1 MGYAEKRGDYWRGR
15 FKTSTGKYGTV
26 HDPWGATARF
36 RSRREAETAANDAEA
51 QVRAGRWRDPKSG
64 GTKFADYANEWYA
77 RQDLAPSTMQG
88 YRHGLEGHLLP
99 AFESHELRAID
110 RDAIALWMKRERAVP
125 YAESS
130 VRGWRRL
137 LHLVLADAVEDGL
150 IPANPAA
157 QPRGRGRRIGRS
169 VNRGPEKVITNA
181 LGVLLVAERAALLSG
196 RDDEFVAM
204 VSKGFTGMRWG
215 ELVGLE
221 PEYVR
226 ETGIRVEWQLYELDN
241 GEFHRCPP
249 KDESRRLVMA
259 PSWLLDLA
267 RDQVGRAQPKPCP
280 CHGLRYVY
288 SGHRAPNGV
297 TAPGAK
303 VADVA
308 RHAGVSTGTVSAVL
322 NDRGPVTGPTRA
334 KVREAI
340 AALGYVPG
348 AAASA
353 VAPHWR
359 RNGFATWVFQPAATG
374 RYPKKG
380 PAVARPVPILA
391 GPWPGMPVRGRNAA
405 GRANAC
411 WAPIAAGLTP
421 HGLRHTYKTIMI
433 ELGTPATLMDAQMG
447 HADGSVQG
455 LYAHVTPEM
464 VRRLLDGLTDLWR
477 AALAQRRQFDRGSP
491 VAVLDRLL
499 REK

>member
-26 HDPWGATARF
+26 HDRSGATARY

-51 QVRAGRWRDPKSG
+51 KVRAGQWRDPKSSS
-64 GTKFADYANEWYA
+64 TKFGDYANEWYA
-77 RQDLAPSTMQG
+77 RQDLALSTMQG

-130 VRGWRRL
+130 VRSWRRL

-150 IPANPAA
+150 IAANPAA
-157 QPRGRGRRIGRS
+157 QPRGRGRRTGRS
-169 VNRGPEKVITNA
+169 AHRSPEKVITTA
-181 LGVLLVAERAALLSG
+181 LGILLIAERAALLSG
-196 RDDEFVAM
+196 RDDEFVA
-204 VSKGFTGMRWG
+204 VVTKGFTGMRWG

-226 ETGIRVEWQLYELDN
+226 GTGIRVEWQLYELDS

-249 KDESRRLVMA
+249 KDDSRRLVLA
-259 PSWLLDLA
+259 PSWLLDLE
-267 RDQVGRAQPKPCP
+267 RDQVSRAQPKPCP

-288 SGHRAPNGV
+288 SGHRAPNGA
-297 TAPGAK
+297 TGPGAK

-308 RHAGVSTGTVSAVL
+308 RQAGVGTGTVSAVL
-322 NDRGPVTGPTRA
+322 NDRSSVSEPTRA

-340 AALGYVPG
+340 ASLGYVPG
-348 AAASA
+348 AAVGA

-380 PAVARPVPILA
+380 PAGARPVPILA
-391 GPWPGMPVRGRNAA
+391 GPWPGMPVRGRHAA

-411 WAPIAAGLTP
+411 WGPIAPGLTP
-421 HGLRHTYKTIMI
+421 HGLRHTYKTLMI

-447 HADGSVQG
+447 HTDGSVQG

-464 VRRLLDGLTDLWR
+464 VRRLLDGLTDLWG
-477 AALAQRRQFDRGSP
+477 AALSQRRQLDRGSP